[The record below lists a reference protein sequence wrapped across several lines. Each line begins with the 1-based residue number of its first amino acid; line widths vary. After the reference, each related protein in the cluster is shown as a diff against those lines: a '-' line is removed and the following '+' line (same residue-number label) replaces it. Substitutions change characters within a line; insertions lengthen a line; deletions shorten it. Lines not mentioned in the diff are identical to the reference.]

1 VSQLDDRPR
10 LPPGQR
16 ETQDLPVLH
25 VGEVQPFDRASWRL
39 RLTGAVA
46 RPMELDWDTFEVLPR
61 VEQVS
66 DLHCVT
72 KWSRLGSRWAGVSLK
87 ELLFR
92 AELTEQATHV
102 RFADAHG
109 YDTSAPLEVCLR
121 EDALLATDWEGEPL
135 SPEHGAPLRA
145 LLPGL
150 YAWKSAKWLR
160 SIEVMSE
167 QRLGY
172 WEQRGFHDGAD
183 PWREERML

>member
-46 RPMELDWDTFEVLPR
+46 RPMELDWDTFEVQPR